1 MKELLNRGATSM
13 GLTLSC
19 EQINAFILYYDELKK
34 WSSKIN
40 ISALVDNEKKV
51 VCELFLDSLA
61 PLLVIGK
68 ENCHERHLLDV
79 GSGGGFPGIPI
90 KIAFPA
96 LNVTLCD
103 SIEKKVFFM
112 RNVIRKLSLTGIEAI
127 TCKFNDLGSTAIE
140 KASYG
145 WAISKA
151 VTDIETFALWAAPHL
166 KKGGILICMK
176 GPKEEAIELKNYSSP
191 EKINYTLPLLNLK
204 RRLYL
209 YQKL

>member
-1 MKELLNRGATSM
+1 MKELLNRGAASM

-34 WSSKIN
+34 WGSKIN

-90 KIAFPA
+90 KITMPS

-112 RNVIRKLSLTGIEAI
+112 KNVIRKLSLIGIEAI
-127 TCKFNDLGSTAIE
+127 ACKFNHLGSTAIE
-140 KASYG
+140 KSLYD
-145 WAISKA
+145 WVVSKA

-176 GPKEEAIELKNYSSP
+176 GPKEEAIELNGFSIP
-191 EKINYTLPLLNLK
+191 EKINYALPLPGHK

-209 YQKL
+209 YRKL